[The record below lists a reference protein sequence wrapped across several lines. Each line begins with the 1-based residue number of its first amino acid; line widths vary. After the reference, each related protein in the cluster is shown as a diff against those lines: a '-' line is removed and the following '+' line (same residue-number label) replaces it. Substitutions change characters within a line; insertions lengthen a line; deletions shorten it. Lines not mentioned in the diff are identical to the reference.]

1 MKHIYL
7 GTTPVRVGV
16 IRGNFSYQPFV
27 AGRLGK
33 AVPLF
38 RDLGSAESNEQFFLT
53 HYAVAVSENGD
64 VTVERRVRRT
74 AINRMASNLKTN

>member
-1 MKHIYL
+1 MRHIFL
-7 GTTPVRVGV
+7 GPTRVRVGV

-38 RDLGSAESNEQFFLT
+38 RDLGNAESNEAFFAA
-53 HYAVAVSENGD
+53 HYSVVVGENGD
-64 VTVERRVRRT
+64 ILVERRG
-74 AINRMASNLKTN
+74 S

>member
-1 MKHIYL
+1 MRHIFL
-7 GTTPVRVGV
+7 GPTPVRVGV

-38 RDLGSAESNEQFFLT
+38 RDLGSAESNEQFFIA
-53 HYAVAVSENGD
+53 HYAVVVGANGD
-64 VTVERRVRRT
+64 ISVERRV
-74 AINRMASNLKTN
+74 